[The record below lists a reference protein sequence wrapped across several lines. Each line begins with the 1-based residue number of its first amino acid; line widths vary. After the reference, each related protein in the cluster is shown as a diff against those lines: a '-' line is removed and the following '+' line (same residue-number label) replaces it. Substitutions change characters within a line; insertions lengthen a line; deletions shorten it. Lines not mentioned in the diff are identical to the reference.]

1 MIIDTDYLASRPLAT
16 AAKTP
21 VPRPTGY
28 RPVFILATPCS
39 YATVTVAMLAG
50 HPQLYGFPELGLFGA
65 PTVARLL
72 ASQMPDGDA
81 ETARQWTEGRLSG
94 VLRAIAQV
102 HHSTQGSEAISC
114 ARRWLEC
121 RPGWST
127 TQLMD
132 HLLAQVQPRVG
143 LEKSPGT
150 VGSAQ
155 ALQQCISA
163 YPDARFIHLTRHPA
177 PAQRSMR
184 ELWSPSWIGHSTLS
198 LTVAAASC
206 WYRGNL
212 RAARALAGMPTARW
226 MRIHAEDLVSEPSRW
241 LPEILCWLGLKAGD
255 QIVQRMLRTELW
267 PFAATGPAQARPGG
281 GPQFLLDPRLRLA
294 AGPGVDGA
302 GPAPELP
309 EPMRRKIAEL
319 AVCLGY

>member
-1 MIIDTDYLASRPLAT
+1 MIIGTDGLASGSR
-16 AAKTP
+16 AAVKAP
-21 VPRPTGY
+21 APRPTGY

-50 HPQLYGFPELGLFGA
+50 HPQIYGFPELGLFGA

-72 ASQMPDGDA
+72 ASQMPDANGEA
-81 ETARQWTEGRLSG
+81 ARLRTDGRLYG

-102 HHSTQGSEAISC
+102 HHASQGPEAIGC
-114 ARRWLEC
+114 ARRWLES

-127 TQLMD
+127 TRLMD
-132 HLLAQVQPRVG
+132 HLLGQVRPRVG
-143 LEKSPGT
+143 LERSPGT

-155 ALQQCISA
+155 ALEQCVGA

-212 RAARALAGMPTARW
+212 RAARALEGIPAERW
-226 MRIHAEDLVSEPSRW
+226 TRIHAEDLMREPARR
-241 LPEILCWLGLKAGD
+241 LREILGWLGLTATD
-255 QIVQRMLRTELW
+255 QVMERMLRTELW
-267 PFAATGPAQARPGG
+267 PFASTGPAQALPGG
-281 GPQFLLDPRLRLA
+281 DPRLPRNPTLRLGA
-294 AGPGVDGA
+294 EPGIDGPD
-302 GPAPELP
+302 PAPGLP
-309 EPMRRKIAEL
+309 EPMRRQIADL
-319 AVCLGY
+319 AVYLGY